1 MGETE
6 APKNQTAFFTSVHQ
20 TAIHYLQ
27 LQSEGDLFLTE
38 HTMSAFE
45 DRLLPQLSLLC
56 PMHMEP
62 GPPPESILGNGF
74 RSLPVPTEVCSKVLS
89 DICPFSI

>member
-6 APKNQTAFFTSVHQ
+6 APKNQTAFFTSVYQ